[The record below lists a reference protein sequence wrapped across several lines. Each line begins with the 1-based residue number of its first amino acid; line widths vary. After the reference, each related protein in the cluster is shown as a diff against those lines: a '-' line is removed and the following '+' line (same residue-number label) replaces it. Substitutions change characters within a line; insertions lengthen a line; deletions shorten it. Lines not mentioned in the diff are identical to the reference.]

1 MYMTSFA
8 LNSEVMYSARNGRVC
23 ATSTV

>member
-1 MYMTSFA
+1 MTSFA